1 MQPDRRLAAAQWR
14 NAAGEDLRVS
24 QLLATESPSIAAFH
38 AQQAAEKALKAA
50 ALALADDLPRTHI
63 LNDLADEIARE
74 GIAVSEALRHH
85 LRVLERLYAPTR
97 YPDALG
103 GIDPNRVFVS
113 ADAVDAANRALAVLA
128 FVDDL
133 IARLIS
139 ENRLP
144 KGPSTSD

>member
-14 NAAGEDLRVS
+14 NAAAEDLRVS
-24 QLLATESPSIAAFH
+24 QLLASESPSIAAFH

-50 ALALADDLPRTHI
+50 AVAIADDLPRTHV
-63 LNDLADEIARE
+63 LNDLADELARE
-74 GIAVSEALRHH
+74 GHEIPDLIRQH

-113 ADAVDAANRALAVLA
+113 GDAVDAASRAVTVLA
-128 FVDDL
+128 FVDAL
-133 IARLIS
+133 LAATP
-139 ENRLP
+139 E
-144 KGPSTSD
+144 